1 MMELE
6 TKCLHAGY
14 TPGNSDPRVVPIVQ
28 STTYVFDS
36 TQEVAAVFDD
46 PTKALIYSR
55 VANPT
60 VMAVE
65 NKIAALEG
73 GVGAMA
79 TTSGQAASL
88 LSILNICSA
97 GDSFISASTIYGG
110 TINLFAVTLKRL
122 GIECIFVD
130 ADAPEEELQ
139 KAFKPNT
146 KAVFG
151 ETIANPALTVLDI
164 EKFARVAHKN
174 GVPLIID
181 NTFATPVLCR
191 PFEWGAD
198 IVIHSTTK
206 YMDGHAVQVG
216 GVIVDSGNFDWT
228 NGKFPE
234 LTEPDESYHGLSYT
248 KSYGKQAYILKA
260 RMQLMRDFGCYPA
273 AHSAFLLNLGLETL
287 AVRMKQYCE
296 NALAVAKY
304 LESCE
309 QVESV
314 NYPSLP
320 DSPYHQLA
328 EKYLPQGASGV
339 ISFVIKGGKETA
351 MQFMNA
357 LQLASNEVHVADIRT
372 CVLHPA
378 SETHR
383 QLTDEQLVAAGIDAG
398 MIRLSVGLENINDIL
413 ADLKK
418 GFASIKR
425 L

>member
-55 VANPT
+55 FANPT

-130 ADAPEEELQ
+130 ADAPEEERQ

-206 YMDGHAVQVG
+206 YIDGHAVQVG

-418 GFASIKR
+418 GFASIER